1 MTPRYPEVQVTL
13 HSRNPCALIGAV
25 RQALREAGVDRDE
38 IRSFSRQAFESSND
52 DSVRQV
58 CGEWASL
65 ELAD

>member
-1 MTPRYPEVQVTL
+1 MTPRYPHIRVTL

-38 IRSFSRQAFESSND
+38 IRSFSRQAFESPD
-52 DSVRQV
+52 EADVRAV
-58 CGEWASL
+58 CGEWARL